1 LSSNLVK
8 KMISRSNGN
17 LSAKG
22 CLCLVLAGSLMPAAM
37 AQQSLPV
44 EQRVNALFFGEMDYR
59 EREDLGD
66 DGFVIGQGV
75 AQINFNLDDRLS
87 VFSEMTATARKN
99 EDFEFEVERLFVRYD
114 FSDQYKLSVG
124 RFHTPLGYWN
134 ASFHHGSWLQSTVGR
149 PETVKFGSNVLPI
162 HFVGA
167 LLEGNIADSDFGY
180 RVGIGNGRS
189 EEINDPGDFG
199 DGNNNRAWLLSG
211 NYRPLGRRRLEAGF
225 SIYVDEVSP
234 SGGSAVDE
242 VLYTGY
248 VALQSETPELIIE
261 ATHAE
266 HDSAAGDGSVDSIY
280 AQVAYRL
287 SGKAATLKPYL
298 RVEYLDVDDDDPLLA
313 PLDLDYEGI
322 IAGLRWDFS
331 AYATLKAEVRS
342 EEFGSED
349 RRSSVWLQL
358 AFVFDAT
365 RSRRSIASNSTAG
378 GIQ

>member
-1 LSSNLVK
+1 
-8 KMISRSNGN
+8 M
-17 LSAKG
+17 SAKG
-22 CLCLVLAGSLMPAAM
+22 YLCLVLASTLMSAAM
-37 AQQSLPV
+37 AQESLPI

-167 LLEGNIADSDFGY
+167 LLEGNIVDSDFGY

-234 SGGSAVDE
+234 SGGLAVEE

-266 HDSAAGDGSVDSIY
+266 HDSAAGDGSADSIY

-298 RVEYLDVDDDDPLLA
+298 RVEYLDVDDDDPLLG

-365 RSRRSIASNSTAG
+365 RSRRSIASNPTAG